1 MKLGIAVILGILC
14 AAAALVV
21 AGTIRLERRA
31 AMWEEFRHPP
41 DREDSGNDDD

>member
-1 MKLGIAVILGILC
+1 MKFGIAVILGILC
-14 AAAALVV
+14 VAAALVV

-41 DREDSGNDDD
+41 DREDEDDE